1 MLLKKKRYMVEEQ
14 DDTIEVA
21 VVEAASNN
29 RNANTN
35 TNTSTNTNS
44 NNSSSSSSYGS
55 NMADTREVRI
65 EEQLKVK
72 IGEAKNLS
80 SRNAANT
87 SCSTQGTRDVY
98 CTIALDQE
106 EICRTP
112 TIERTLS
119 PFFGEEY
126 QFKIPRRFRY
136 LSVYVWDRD
145 MKQDKP
151 IGKIAIKREELHN
164 YNTRDHWFTLR
175 PVDADSEVQGMAHI
189 KVAFEE
195 VPLTESIELVAAQQ
209 QIQLQHQHH
218 HHHQQ
223 QQHHHQHQQHHL
235 LHHHHQQ
242 RAHQNDYKENSE
254 LSNIQRA
261 SAAAS
266 AAASAGIG
274 GGGTAGGGGGG
285 GTNSAAMTLKTRVA
299 GLVGHVH
306 HHHHH
311 QQQQQQQQQLQ
322 LQQQQQIHGQHAPSS
337 TNSSTDQLANWKNA
351 HGRNVRVAIHVPA
364 CIDLAKKQGTC
375 DPFVICTAYY
385 SNKQQIT
392 KRTKQRKK
400 TVDPEFDEVMY
411 FDLCIDAEAG
421 STATT
426 GSNKSSGSLESSA
439 NKAYSIY
446 PLGGADLCEIAVTLW
461 HDAHGAMADKVFLGE
476 VRLPMFNKQQQQA
489 VQPAAWYY
497 LQPRSTSTS
506 GRSLNATPRSC
517 ATPPGTRL
525 SVDSTI
531 GSLRLNLNYT
541 ADHVFPLPTYDDLL
555 NLLLESVDQRPI
567 TVSAVSIL
575 GELVS
580 GKTEVAQPL
589 VRLFTHTERIA
600 PIIKALADH
609 EISNLTDPTTIF
621 RGNTLVSKMMDE
633 AMRLSGLHYL
643 HQTLRPVLSQIV
655 AEKKPCEIDPTKVKD
670 RSAVDTNLHNLK
682 DYVER
687 VFEAITKSAERCPKV
702 LCQIFHDL
710 RECAG
715 KHFPRN
721 REVRYSVVSG
731 FIFLRFFAPA
741 ILGPKLFDLTTERLD
756 AQTNR
761 TLTLI
766 SKTIQSL
773 GNLVSSRSSQQPC
786 KEEYTGELYKK
797 FCTEQHVAAVKHFLE
812 VISTPNGAPPTG
824 SANPMTMAMATT
836 TTSTITMSGGSGGV
850 SNSSCSTNQLPTLTT
865 TTTAATPLEPVL
877 LKEGMMT
884 KYPTSRKRF
893 GRQFKQ
899 RYFRLTTHS
908 LSYAKSKGKQPIC
921 DIPLQEIG
929 SVEQLKDKSFKMQ
942 NCFKIVHKDRSLIVQ
957 TTNCVEEREW
967 FDLLH
972 KICLMNSIRMQYF
985 HPSAFI
991 SGHYSCCGRSDENSA
1006 GCKNVSDKE
1015 MDYFQMDLVTA
1026 LDPPLDLQ
1034 RIHTLIMSNMN
1045 LLESL
1050 LDPLAY
1056 HQHMPQLQQQQHQQN
1071 NPLAPLATSLQQQSP
1086 QAFAEFK
1093 RTIEKL
1099 REKAYAIDKDHRDY
1113 KQGITRQLKY
1123 GSRQAPIG
1131 DDNYWHMMRAAGQ
1144 LNLQH
1149 HQQQQQQQQQQLQHQ
1164 QQQQHL
1170 QPILPQ
1176 MQHVRANPYQSS
1188 AATTNSNMNAY
1199 FMHNLQHQQ
1208 QRHQQQQQ
1216 QHQQQ
1221 QQQQQ
1226 QQQLQQQHHQQQFQQ
1241 QRNHQL
1247 QRHNNNNNLNNN
1259 ISSSNNN
1266 NNNNNNC
1273 GNASSSSP
1281 SSTASSVV
1289 AAPSS
1294 ASTAP
1299 KPAPAI
1305 Y

>member
-1 MLLKKKRYMVEEQ
+1 MLLKKKRYMCEEQ
-14 DDTIEVA
+14 DDAIDIVA
-21 VVEAASNN
+21 VVEASNN
-29 RNANTN
+29 RNTNAN
-35 TNTSTNTNS
+35 
-44 NNSSSSSSYGS
+44 NNSSSSYGS
-55 NMADTREVRI
+55 NMAETREVRI

-112 TIERTLS
+112 ISERTLS

-136 LSVYVWDRD
+136 LTVYVWDRD

-151 IGKIAIKREELHN
+151 IGKIAIKREELHK
-164 YNTRDHWFTLR
+164 YNHKDHWFSLR
-175 PVDADSEVQGMAHI
+175 PVDSDSEVQGMAHI
-189 KVAFEE
+189 EVEFEE
-195 VPLTESIELVAAQQ
+195 VPQAITETIELG
-209 QIQLQHQHH
+209 QHTMA
-218 HHHQQ
+218 
-223 QQHHHQHQQHHL
+223 
-235 LHHHHQQ
+235 HQQ
-242 RAHQNDYKENSE
+242 RAQNNDYKENNE

-261 SAAAS
+261 AAA
-266 AAASAGIG
+266 AANANSAG
-274 GGGTAGGGGGG
+274 
-285 GTNSAAMTLKTRVA
+285 MTLKTRAA
-299 GLVGHVH
+299 GLFGHVH
-306 HHHHH
+306 HQQGQQH
-311 QQQQQQQQQLQ
+311 QQQQIQQQL
-322 LQQQQQIHGQHAPSS
+322 ATSS
-337 TNSSTDQLANWKNA
+337 NDQLANWKNTHA
-351 HGRNVRVAIHVPA
+351 RNVRVAIRVPA
-364 CIDLAKKQGTC
+364 CVDLAKKQGTC

-385 SNKQQIT
+385 SNKQTIT

-411 FDLCIDAEAG
+411 FDLSIDAEPG
-421 STATT
+421 STGTT
-426 GSNKSSGSLESSA
+426 NSNKSTASLESSA
-439 NKAYSIY
+439 NKAYAIY

-476 VRLPMFNKQQQQA
+476 VRLPMLNKQQQQA

-497 LQPRSTSTS
+497 LQPRTTSPS
-506 GRSLNATPRSC
+506 CRSLNATPRSC

-541 ADHVFPLPTYDDLL
+541 ADHVFPLATYDDLL

-567 TVSAVSIL
+567 TLSAVYIL

-655 AEKKPCEIDPTKVKD
+655 AEKKPCEIDPSKVKD

-687 VFEAITKSAERCPKV
+687 VFDAITKSAERCPKV

-797 FCTEQHVAAVKHFLE
+797 FCTEKHMDAVKHFLE
-812 VISTPNGAPPTG
+812 VISTPNACETP
-824 SANPMTMAMATT
+824 
-836 TTSTITMSGGSGGV
+836 
-850 SNSSCSTNQLPTLTT
+850 SSPLQALPQL
-865 TTTAATPLEPVL
+865 PLEPVL
-877 LKEGMMT
+877 LKEGMMN
-884 KYPTSRKRF
+884 KDPTSRKRF
-893 GRQFKQ
+893 GRQFKH

-921 DIPLQEIG
+921 DIPLEEIG
-929 SVEQLKDKSFKMQ
+929 SVEQLKDKSFKKQ
-942 NCFKIVHKDRSLIVQ
+942 NCFKIVYKDRPLIVQ

-991 SGHYSCCGRSDENSA
+991 SGYYSCCGRSDENA
-1006 GCKNVSDKE
+1006 PGCKNVSAKE

-1026 LDPPLDLQ
+1026 LDPALDLQ

-1045 LLESL
+1045 LLDAL

-1056 HQHMPQLQQQQHQQN
+1056 HQHLPVPQQQQQQQQQH
-1071 NPLAPLATSLQQQSP
+1071 NPLVPLASALQQQSP
-1086 QAFAEFK
+1086 QAFVEFK
-1093 RTIEKL
+1093 KTIEKL

-1144 LNLQH
+1144 FNLQHH
-1149 HQQQQQQQQQQLQHQ
+1149 HQQQQQQHHQHLQQQLQ
-1164 QQQQHL
+1164 
-1170 QPILPQ
+1170 PVLPQ
-1176 MQHVRANPYQSS
+1176 MQHVRALP
-1188 AATTNSNMNAY
+1188 ATTNSSNANMNLNNY
-1199 FMHNLQHQQ
+1199 FMHNLQPQQ
-1208 QRHQQQQQ
+1208 QRLQLQQHHHQQ

-1221 QQQQQ
+1221 QY
-1226 QQQLQQQHHQQQFQQ
+1226 QQQF
-1241 QRNHQL
+1241 RS
-1247 QRHNNNNNLNNN
+1247 QRHNN
-1259 ISSSNNN
+1259 I
-1266 NNNNNNC
+1266 NNNNNC

-1289 AAPSS
+1289 AAPPNATNASVAVAATS
-1294 ASTAP
+1294 AVLP
-1299 KPAPAI
+1299 KPAPPI

>member
-1 MLLKKKRYMVEEQ
+1 MLLKKKRYMCEEQ
-14 DDTIEVA
+14 DDAIDVVA
-21 VVEAASNN
+21 VEASNN
-29 RNANTN
+29 RNTNAN
-35 TNTSTNTNS
+35 
-44 NNSSSSSSYGS
+44 NNSSSSYGS
-55 NMADTREVRI
+55 NMAETREVRI

-112 TIERTLS
+112 ISERTLS

-151 IGKIAIKREELHN
+151 IGKIAIKREELHK
-164 YNTRDHWFTLR
+164 YNHKDHWFSLR
-175 PVDADSEVQGMAHI
+175 PVDSDSEVQGMVHI
-189 KVAFEE
+189 QVTFEE
-195 VPLTESIELVAAQQ
+195 LPQLLTESIELVQHS
-209 QIQLQHQHH
+209 LQHHPHH
-218 HHHQQ
+218 
-223 QQHHHQHQQHHL
+223 
-235 LHHHHQQ
+235 Q
-242 RAHQNDYKENSE
+242 RAHLNDYKENNE
-254 LSNIQRA
+254 LSNIQRTA
-261 SAAAS
+261 AAAAAS
-266 AAASAGIG
+266 GA
-274 GGGTAGGGGGG
+274 
-285 GTNSAAMTLKTRVA
+285 NSAAMTLKTRAA
-299 GLVGHVH
+299 GLFGHVPH
-306 HHHHH
+306 H
-311 QQQQQQQQQLQ
+311 QQQQQLQ
-322 LQQQQQIHGQHAPSS
+322 LQAHLAA
-337 TNSSTDQLANWKNA
+337 SSTDQLANWKNA
-351 HGRNVRVAIHVPA
+351 HASNVRVAIRVPA

-385 SNKQQIT
+385 SNKQVIT

-411 FDLCIDAEAG
+411 FDLSIDSEAG
-421 STATT
+421 STGTT
-426 GSNKSSGSLESSA
+426 NSNKSAASLESSA
-439 NKAYSIY
+439 NKAYAIY
-446 PLGGADLCEIAVTLW
+446 PLGGADLCEIVVTLW
-461 HDAHGAMADKVFLGE
+461 HDAHGAMTDKIFLGE
-476 VRLPMFNKQQQQA
+476 VRLPMLNNQQQQA
-489 VQPAAWYY
+489 VQPSAWYY
-497 LQPRSTSTS
+497 LQPRTTTNSC
-506 GRSLNATPRSC
+506 RSLNATPRSC

-541 ADHVFPLPTYDDLL
+541 ADHVFPLATYDDLL

-567 TVSAVSIL
+567 TLSSVYIL

-655 AEKKPCEIDPTKVKD
+655 AEKKPCEIDPSKVKD

-702 LCQIFHDL
+702 LCQIFYDL

-797 FCTEQHVAAVKHFLE
+797 FCTEKHVDAVKHFLE
-812 VISTPNGAPPTG
+812 VISTPNACDTP
-824 SANPMTMAMATT
+824 SKQLQAMP
-836 TTSTITMSGGSGGV
+836 
-850 SNSSCSTNQLPTLTT
+850 QL
-865 TTTAATPLEPVL
+865 PLEPVL

-884 KYPTSRKRF
+884 KYPTCRKRF

-921 DIPLQEIG
+921 DIPLEEIG

-942 NCFKIVHKDRSLIVQ
+942 NCFKIVHKDRPLIVQ

-991 SGHYSCCGRSDENSA
+991 SGYYSCCGRSDENA
-1006 GCKNVSDKE
+1006 PGCKNVSAKE

-1026 LDPPLDLQ
+1026 LDPALDLQ

-1045 LLESL
+1045 LLDAL

-1056 HQHMPQLQQQQHQQN
+1056 HQHLPLPQHSQQQQQQQQQN
-1071 NPLAPLATSLQQQSP
+1071 NPLVPLASALQQQSP
-1086 QAFAEFK
+1086 QAFVEFK
-1093 RTIEKL
+1093 KTIEKL
-1099 REKAYAIDKDHRDY
+1099 RDKAYAIDRDHRDY
-1113 KQGITRQLKY
+1113 KQDITRQLKY

-1149 HQQQQQQQQQQLQHQ
+1149 HHQQQQQQQQQQQLQ
-1164 QQQQHL
+1164 
-1170 QPILPQ
+1170 PVLPQ
-1176 MQHVRANPYQSS
+1176 MQHVRALP
-1188 AATTNSNMNAY
+1188 ATTNSSNSNINVNAY

-1208 QRHQQQQQ
+1208 QRLQLQQQQHQ
-1216 QHQQQ
+1216 HHQHQQQ

-1226 QQQLQQQHHQQQFQQ
+1226 LQYQQQL
-1241 QRNHQL
+1241 RN
-1247 QRHNNNNNLNNN
+1247 QRHNNNNNINNN
-1259 ISSSNNN
+1259 S
-1266 NNNNNNC
+1266 C

-1289 AAPSS
+1289 AAPPSS
-1294 ASTAP
+1294 VTNAPVAVAATAAVLP
-1299 KPAPAI
+1299 KPAPPI

>member
-1 MLLKKKRYMVEEQ
+1 
-14 DDTIEVA
+14 
-21 VVEAASNN
+21 
-29 RNANTN
+29 
-35 TNTSTNTNS
+35 
-44 NNSSSSSSYGS
+44 
-55 NMADTREVRI
+55 MAETREVRI

-112 TIERTLS
+112 ISERTLS

-151 IGKIAIKREELHN
+151 IGKIAIKREELHK
-164 YNTRDHWFTLR
+164 YNHKDHWFSLR
-175 PVDADSEVQGMAHI
+175 PVDSDSEVQGMVHI
-189 KVAFEE
+189 EVAFEE
-195 VPLTESIELVAAQQ
+195 VPPILQSLSDSIVEHTLQQ
-209 QIQLQHQHH
+209 HSLQLPNHH
-218 HHHQQ
+218 HHHSQN
-223 QQHHHQHQQHHL
+223 
-235 LHHHHQQ
+235 HHHHP
-242 RAHQNDYKENSE
+242 RAHLNDYKENNE
-254 LSNIQRA
+254 LTNIHRA
-261 SAAAS
+261 AAAAAAAAS
-266 AAASAGIG
+266 GN
-274 GGGTAGGGGGG
+274 TAG
-285 GTNSAAMTLKTRVA
+285 MTLKTIGA
-299 GLVGHVH
+299 GLFGHV
-306 HHHHH
+306 HHHH
-311 QQQQQQQQQLQ
+311 QQQQQQQHH
-322 LQQQQQIHGQHAPSS
+322 QQQQQQLVA
-337 TNSSTDQLANWKNA
+337 TSSTDQLANWKNTHA
-351 HGRNVRVAIHVPA
+351 ARNVRVAIRVPA
-364 CIDLAKKQGTC
+364 CVDLAKKQGTC

-385 SNKQQIT
+385 SNKQIIT

-411 FDLCIDAEAG
+411 FDLSIDSDSAG
-421 STATT
+421 GGNNTGTT
-426 GSNKSSGSLESSA
+426 NSNKSTASLESSA
-439 NKAYSIY
+439 NKAYAIY

-476 VRLPMFNKQQQQA
+476 VRLPMLNKQQQQA

-497 LQPRSTSTS
+497 LQPRTTSPS
-506 GRSLNATPRSC
+506 CRSLNATPRSC

-541 ADHVFPLPTYDDLL
+541 ADHVFPLATYDDLL

-567 TVSAVSIL
+567 TLSSVYIL

-655 AEKKPCEIDPTKVKD
+655 AEKKPCEIDPSKVKD

-715 KHFPRN
+715 KHFPHN
-721 REVRYSVVSG
+721 REVRFSVVSG

-773 GNLVSSRSSQQPC
+773 GNLVSSRSSQQTC

-797 FCTEQHVAAVKHFLE
+797 FCTEKHVDAVKHFLE
-812 VISTPNGAPPTG
+812 VISTPNATCDLLSPG
-824 SANPMTMAMATT
+824 S
-836 TTSTITMSGGSGGV
+836 
-850 SNSSCSTNQLPTLTT
+850 NQLQ
-865 TTTAATPLEPVL
+865 ATMPQLPLEPVL

-908 LSYAKSKGKQPIC
+908 LSYAKSKGKQPNC
-921 DIPLQEIG
+921 DIPLEEIG

-942 NCFKIVHKDRSLIVQ
+942 NCFKIVHKDRPLIVQ

-991 SGHYSCCGRSDENSA
+991 SGYYSCCGRSDENA
-1006 GCKNVSDKE
+1006 PGCKNVSAKE

-1026 LDPPLDLQ
+1026 LDPALDLQ

-1045 LLESL
+1045 QLDAL

-1056 HQHMPQLQQQQHQQN
+1056 RQHLPLPLQQQQQQQQQS
-1071 NPLAPLATSLQQQSP
+1071 NPLVPLASALQQQQSP
-1086 QAFAEFK
+1086 QAFVEFK
-1093 RTIEKL
+1093 KTIEKL

-1113 KQGITRQLKY
+1113 KQGITRKLKY
-1123 GSRQAPIG
+1123 GIPHSIV
-1131 DDNYWHMMRAAGQ
+1131 
-1144 LNLQH
+1144 L
-1149 HQQQQQQQQQQLQHQ
+1149 
-1164 QQQQHL
+1164 
-1170 QPILPQ
+1170 
-1176 MQHVRANPYQSS
+1176 
-1188 AATTNSNMNAY
+1188 
-1199 FMHNLQHQQ
+1199 
-1208 QRHQQQQQ
+1208 
-1216 QHQQQ
+1216 
-1221 QQQQQ
+1221 
-1226 QQQLQQQHHQQQFQQ
+1226 
-1241 QRNHQL
+1241 
-1247 QRHNNNNNLNNN
+1247 
-1259 ISSSNNN
+1259 
-1266 NNNNNNC
+1266 
-1273 GNASSSSP
+1273 
-1281 SSTASSVV
+1281 
-1289 AAPSS
+1289 
-1294 ASTAP
+1294 
-1299 KPAPAI
+1299 
-1305 Y
+1305 

>member
-1 MLLKKKRYMVEEQ
+1 MLLKKKRYMCEEQ
-14 DDTIEVA
+14 DDAIDIVA
-21 VVEAASNN
+21 VVEASNN
-29 RNANTN
+29 RNTNAN
-35 TNTSTNTNS
+35 
-44 NNSSSSSSYGS
+44 NNSSSSYGS
-55 NMADTREVRI
+55 NMAETREVRI

-72 IGEAKNLS
+72 IGEAKSLS

-112 TIERTLS
+112 ISERTLS

-136 LSVYVWDRD
+136 LTVYVWDRD

-151 IGKIAIKREELHN
+151 IGKIAIKREELHK
-164 YNTRDHWFTLR
+164 YNHKDHWFSLR
-175 PVDADSEVQGMAHI
+175 PVDSDSEVQGMAHI
-189 KVAFEE
+189 EVEFEE
-195 VPLTESIELVAAQQ
+195 VPQAINESIELG
-209 QIQLQHQHH
+209 QHTMT
-218 HHHQQ
+218 
-223 QQHHHQHQQHHL
+223 
-235 LHHHHQQ
+235 HQQ
-242 RAHQNDYKENSE
+242 RAQNNDYKENNE

-261 SAAAS
+261 AAAAAS
-266 AAASAGIG
+266 ANSAGI
-274 GGGTAGGGGGG
+274 
-285 GTNSAAMTLKTRVA
+285 TLKTRAA
-299 GLVGHVH
+299 GLFGHVH
-306 HHHHH
+306 HQHQQLQH
-311 QQQQQQQQQLQ
+311 QQQQQQM
-322 LQQQQQIHGQHAPSS
+322 QQQQQQLA
-337 TNSSTDQLANWKNA
+337 TSSTDQLANWKNT
-351 HGRNVRVAIHVPA
+351 HGRNVRVAIRVPA
-364 CIDLAKKQGTC
+364 CVDLAKKQGTC

-385 SNKQQIT
+385 SNKQTIT

-411 FDLCIDAEAG
+411 FDLSIDAEPG
-421 STATT
+421 STGTT
-426 GSNKSSGSLESSA
+426 NSNKSAASLESSA
-439 NKAYSIY
+439 NKAYAIY

-476 VRLPMFNKQQQQA
+476 VRLPMLNKQQQQA

-497 LQPRSTSTS
+497 LQPRTTSPS
-506 GRSLNATPRSC
+506 CRSLNATPRSC

-541 ADHVFPLPTYDDLL
+541 ADHVFPLATYDDLL

-567 TVSAVSIL
+567 TLSAVYIL

-655 AEKKPCEIDPTKVKD
+655 AEKKPCEIDPSKVKD

-797 FCTEQHVAAVKHFLE
+797 FCTEKHMDAVKHFLE
-812 VISTPNGAPPTG
+812 VISTPNACETP
-824 SANPMTMAMATT
+824 
-836 TTSTITMSGGSGGV
+836 
-850 SNSSCSTNQLPTLTT
+850 SSPLPQL
-865 TTTAATPLEPVL
+865 PLEPVL
-877 LKEGMMT
+877 LKEGMMN
-884 KYPTSRKRF
+884 KDPTSRKRF
-893 GRQFKQ
+893 GRQFKH

-921 DIPLQEIG
+921 DIPLEEIG
-929 SVEQLKDKSFKMQ
+929 SVEQLKDKSFKKQ
-942 NCFKIVHKDRSLIVQ
+942 NCFKIVYKDRSLIVQ

-991 SGHYSCCGRSDENSA
+991 SGYYSCCGRSDENA
-1006 GCKNVSDKE
+1006 PGCKNVSAKE

-1026 LDPPLDLQ
+1026 LDPALDLQ

-1045 LLESL
+1045 LLDAL

-1056 HQHMPQLQQQQHQQN
+1056 HQHVHVPQQQQQQQQQH
-1071 NPLAPLATSLQQQSP
+1071 NPLVPLASALQQQSP
-1086 QAFAEFK
+1086 QAFVEFK
-1093 RTIEKL
+1093 KTIEKL

-1144 LNLQH
+1144 FNLQHH
-1149 HQQQQQQQQQQLQHQ
+1149 HQQQQLQQQQQQH
-1164 QQQQHL
+1164 QHL
-1170 QPILPQ
+1170 QQQLQPVLPQ
-1176 MQHVRANPYQSS
+1176 MQHVRALP
-1188 AATTNSNMNAY
+1188 ATTNSSNMNVNNY
-1199 FMHNLQHQQ
+1199 FMHNLQPQQ
-1208 QRHQQQQQ
+1208 QRLQLQQQHLQ

-1221 QQQQQ
+1221 QY
-1226 QQQLQQQHHQQQFQQ
+1226 QQQF
-1241 QRNHQL
+1241 RS
-1247 QRHNNNNNLNNN
+1247 QRH
-1259 ISSSNNN
+1259 N

-1289 AAPSS
+1289 VTPPNATNASVAVAAT
-1294 ASTAP
+1294 TAVLS
-1299 KPAPAI
+1299 KPAPPI

>member
-1 MLLKKKRYMVEEQ
+1 MQLQRSQLQFYL
-14 DDTIEVA
+14 
-21 VVEAASNN
+21 
-29 RNANTN
+29 
-35 TNTSTNTNS
+35 NS
-44 NNSSSSSSYGS
+44 NLQNSIFYPIFVWFIFC
-55 NMADTREVRI
+55 T
-65 EEQLKVK
+65 
-72 IGEAKNLS
+72 GEAKNLS

-112 TIERTLS
+112 ISERTLS

-151 IGKIAIKREELHN
+151 IGKIAIKREELHK
-164 YNTRDHWFTLR
+164 YNHKDHWFSLR
-175 PVDADSEVQGMAHI
+175 PVDSDSEVQGMVHI
-189 KVAFEE
+189 EVAFEE
-195 VPLTESIELVAAQQ
+195 VPPILQSLSDSIVEHTLQQ
-209 QIQLQHQHH
+209 HSLQLPNHH
-218 HHHQQ
+218 HHHSQN
-223 QQHHHQHQQHHL
+223 
-235 LHHHHQQ
+235 HHHHP
-242 RAHQNDYKENSE
+242 RAHLNDYKENNE
-254 LSNIQRA
+254 LTNIHRA
-261 SAAAS
+261 AAAAAAAAS
-266 AAASAGIG
+266 GN
-274 GGGTAGGGGGG
+274 TAG
-285 GTNSAAMTLKTRVA
+285 MTLKTIGA
-299 GLVGHVH
+299 GLFGHV
-306 HHHHH
+306 HHHH
-311 QQQQQQQQQLQ
+311 QQQQQQQHH
-322 LQQQQQIHGQHAPSS
+322 QQQQQQLVA
-337 TNSSTDQLANWKNA
+337 TSSTDQLANWKNTHA
-351 HGRNVRVAIHVPA
+351 ARNVRVAIRVPA
-364 CIDLAKKQGTC
+364 CVDLAKKQGTC

-385 SNKQQIT
+385 SNKQIIT

-411 FDLCIDAEAG
+411 FDLSIDSDSAG
-421 STATT
+421 GGNNTGTT
-426 GSNKSSGSLESSA
+426 NSNKSTASLESSA
-439 NKAYSIY
+439 NKAYAIY

-476 VRLPMFNKQQQQA
+476 VRLPMLNKQQQQA

-497 LQPRSTSTS
+497 LQPRTTSPS
-506 GRSLNATPRSC
+506 CRSLNATPRSC

-541 ADHVFPLPTYDDLL
+541 ADHVFPLATYDDLL

-567 TVSAVSIL
+567 TLSSVYIL

-655 AEKKPCEIDPTKVKD
+655 AEKKPCEIDPSKVKD

-715 KHFPRN
+715 KHFPHN
-721 REVRYSVVSG
+721 REVRFSVVSG

-773 GNLVSSRSSQQPC
+773 GNLVSSRSSQQTC

-797 FCTEQHVAAVKHFLE
+797 FCTEKHVDAVKHFLE
-812 VISTPNGAPPTG
+812 VISTPNATCDLLSPG
-824 SANPMTMAMATT
+824 S
-836 TTSTITMSGGSGGV
+836 
-850 SNSSCSTNQLPTLTT
+850 NQLQ
-865 TTTAATPLEPVL
+865 ATMPQLPLEPVL

-908 LSYAKSKGKQPIC
+908 LSYAKSKGKQPNC
-921 DIPLQEIG
+921 DIPLEEIG

-942 NCFKIVHKDRSLIVQ
+942 NCFKVSRVVNSCNQRSIVR
-957 TTNCVEEREW
+957 
-967 FDLLH
+967 
-972 KICLMNSIRMQYF
+972 
-985 HPSAFI
+985 
-991 SGHYSCCGRSDENSA
+991 
-1006 GCKNVSDKE
+1006 
-1015 MDYFQMDLVTA
+1015 
-1026 LDPPLDLQ
+1026 
-1034 RIHTLIMSNMN
+1034 
-1045 LLESL
+1045 
-1050 LDPLAY
+1050 
-1056 HQHMPQLQQQQHQQN
+1056 
-1071 NPLAPLATSLQQQSP
+1071 
-1086 QAFAEFK
+1086 
-1093 RTIEKL
+1093 
-1099 REKAYAIDKDHRDY
+1099 
-1113 KQGITRQLKY
+1113 
-1123 GSRQAPIG
+1123 
-1131 DDNYWHMMRAAGQ
+1131 
-1144 LNLQH
+1144 
-1149 HQQQQQQQQQQLQHQ
+1149 
-1164 QQQQHL
+1164 
-1170 QPILPQ
+1170 
-1176 MQHVRANPYQSS
+1176 
-1188 AATTNSNMNAY
+1188 
-1199 FMHNLQHQQ
+1199 
-1208 QRHQQQQQ
+1208 
-1216 QHQQQ
+1216 
-1221 QQQQQ
+1221 
-1226 QQQLQQQHHQQQFQQ
+1226 
-1241 QRNHQL
+1241 
-1247 QRHNNNNNLNNN
+1247 
-1259 ISSSNNN
+1259 
-1266 NNNNNNC
+1266 
-1273 GNASSSSP
+1273 
-1281 SSTASSVV
+1281 
-1289 AAPSS
+1289 
-1294 ASTAP
+1294 
-1299 KPAPAI
+1299 
-1305 Y
+1305 

>member
-1 MLLKKKRYMVEEQ
+1 MLLKKKRYMYEER
-14 DDTIEVA
+14 DGAIDA
-21 VVEAASNN
+21 LVVEPSSNN
-29 RNANTN
+29 NK
-35 TNTSTNTNS
+35 
-44 NNSSSSSSYGS
+44 
-55 NMADTREVRI
+55 MADTREVRI

-112 TIERTLS
+112 TIERTLA
-119 PFFGEEY
+119 PFYGEEH
-126 QFKIPRRFRY
+126 QFKIPRRFRH
-136 LSVYVWDRD
+136 LSIYVWDRD

-151 IGKIAIKREELHN
+151 IGKIAIKREELHM
-164 YNTRDHWFTLR
+164 YNHKDHWFTLR
-175 PVDADSEVQGMAHI
+175 PVDADSEVQGMANI
-189 KVAFEE
+189 EVAFEE
-195 VPLTESIELVAAQQ
+195 HPQLLLTESISEVAQNTHASN
-209 QIQLQHQHH
+209 HH
-218 HHHQQ
+218 HHHT
-223 QQHHHQHQQHHL
+223 HTNSRHQHQQ
-235 LHHHHQQ
+235 QQ

-261 SAAAS
+261 AAAGS
-266 AAASAGIG
+266 GGGHSAG
-274 GGGTAGGGGGG
+274 
-285 GTNSAAMTLKTRVA
+285 MTLKSRAA
-299 GLVGHVH
+299 GLFGHVH
-306 HHHHH
+306 HP
-311 QQQQQQQQQLQ
+311 QQHQQQQQLQ
-322 LQQQQQIHGQHAPSS
+322 AQAQQVSS

-351 HGRNVRVAIHVPA
+351 HARNVRVAIRVPA
-364 CIDLAKKQGTC
+364 CVDLAKKQGTC
-375 DPFVICTAYY
+375 DPFVICTAHY
-385 SNKQQIT
+385 SNKHQIT
-392 KRTKQRKK
+392 RRTKQRKK

-411 FDLCIDAEAG
+411 FDLYIDAEAG
-421 STATT
+421 GNTATT

-439 NKAYSIY
+439 NKAYAIY
-446 PLGGADLCEIAVTLW
+446 PLGGADLVEIVVSLW

-476 VRLPMFNKQQQQA
+476 VRLPMLNKQEQAA
-489 VQPAAWYY
+489 VQATAWYY
-497 LQPRSTSTS
+497 LQPRSLSNS
-506 GRSLNATPRSC
+506 SRSLNTTPRSC

-541 ADHVFPLPTYDDLL
+541 ADHVFPLATYDDLL

-655 AEKKPCEIDPTKVKD
+655 AEKKPCEIDPSKVKD

-687 VFEAITKSAERCPKV
+687 VFQAITKSADRCPKV

-715 KHFPRN
+715 KHFPSN

-756 AQTNR
+756 PQTNR

-797 FCTEQHVAAVKHFLE
+797 FCTEQHVDAVKHFLE
-812 VISTPNGAPPTG
+812 VISTPSQTASSSGIHPAA
-824 SANPMTMAMATT
+824 SAA
-836 TTSTITMSGGSGGV
+836 
-850 SNSSCSTNQLPTLTT
+850 
-865 TTTAATPLEPVL
+865 PLEPVL

-884 KYPTSRKRF
+884 KYPTSSKRWSVV
-893 GRQFKQ
+893 RQSTQ
-899 RYFRLTTHS
+899 RYFRLTTHT
-908 LSYAKSKGKQPIC
+908 LSYAKSKGKTPIC

-985 HPSAFI
+985 HPSAFV
-991 SGHYSCCGRSDENSA
+991 SGFYSCCGRSDENTP

-1034 RIHTLIMSNMN
+1034 RIHTLIMSNMSM
-1045 LLESL
+1045 LDSL
-1050 LDPLAY
+1050 LDPLTY
-1056 HQHMPQLQQQQHQQN
+1056 HQHLPQQQLPQH
-1071 NPLAPLATSLQQQSP
+1071 NPLVPLATTLQQQSP

-1099 REKAYAIDKDHRDY
+1099 REKAYAIDRDHRDY

-1144 LNLQH
+1144 LNQQHLQQQQHHLQPQFQPVLPQMQNVRAYPYQTSTTSNSNMNAYYLHNLQHQQERLQFH
-1149 HQQQQQQQQQQLQHQ
+1149 HQQQQLQQQQQQLQ
-1164 QQQQHL
+1164 
-1170 QPILPQ
+1170 P
-1176 MQHVRANPYQSS
+1176 
-1188 AATTNSNMNAY
+1188 
-1199 FMHNLQHQQ
+1199 
-1208 QRHQQQQQ
+1208 
-1216 QHQQQ
+1216 
-1221 QQQQQ
+1221 
-1226 QQQLQQQHHQQQFQQ
+1226 QFQPL
-1241 QRNHQL
+1241 RSHQL
-1247 QRHNNNNNLNNN
+1247 QRH
-1259 ISSSNNN
+1259 NN

-1289 AAPSS
+1289 AAPSTLS
-1294 ASTAP
+1294 AQAANVLH
-1299 KPAPAI
+1299 KPTPTI

>member
-1 MLLKKKRYMVEEQ
+1 MLLKKKRYMYDERDGNTDSLVAAVEPS
-14 DDTIEVA
+14 
-21 VVEAASNN
+21 SNN
-29 RNANTN
+29 NK
-35 TNTSTNTNS
+35 
-44 NNSSSSSSYGS
+44 
-55 NMADTREVRI
+55 MADTREVRI

-106 EICRTP
+106 EICRTS

-119 PFFGEEY
+119 PFFGEEH

-136 LSVYVWDRD
+136 LSIYVYDRD

-151 IGKIAIKREELHN
+151 IGKIAIKRENLHM
-164 YNTRDHWFTLR
+164 YNHKDHWFSLR
-175 PVDADSEVQGMAHI
+175 PVDSDSEVQGMI
-189 KVAFEE
+189 NVDVSFEE
-195 VPLTESIELVAAQQ
+195 APQSQSLSESIES
-209 QIQLQHQHH
+209 IEHRPHH
-218 HHHQQ
+218 HAHHHQP
-223 QQHHHQHQQHHL
+223 
-235 LHHHHQQ
+235 
-242 RAHQNDYKENSE
+242 RAHLNDYKENGGE
-254 LSNIQRA
+254 FSNVDWA
-261 SAAAS
+261 WAVAAAKS
-266 AAASAGIG
+266 PDQ
-274 GGGTAGGGGGG
+274 
-285 GTNSAAMTLKTRVA
+285 
-299 GLVGHVH
+299 VH
-306 HHHHH
+306 KWR
-311 QQQQQQQQQLQ
+311 
-322 LQQQQQIHGQHAPSS
+322 PP
-337 TNSSTDQLANWKNA
+337 NA
-351 HGRNVRVAIHVPA
+351 RNVGVTIKVPA
-364 CIDLAKKQGTC
+364 CVDLAKKQGTC
-375 DPFVICTAYY
+375 DPFVVCTAHY
-385 SNKQQIT
+385 SNKQQVT
-392 KRTKQRKK
+392 RRTKQRKK
-400 TVDPEFDEVMY
+400 TVDPEFDEAMY
-411 FDLCIDAEAG
+411 FDLHIDAEAG
-421 STATT
+421 STNTT
-426 GSNKSSGSLESSA
+426 GSNKSAASLESSA
-439 NKAYSIY
+439 NKGYAIY
-446 PLGGADLCEIAVTLW
+446 PLGGADLVEIVVSIW

-476 VRLPMFNKQQQQA
+476 VRLPMLNKQEQQA
-489 VQPAAWYY
+489 VPPSAWYY
-497 LQPRSTSTS
+497 LQPRSMAHSC
-506 GRSLNATPRSC
+506 RSLNATPRSC

-541 ADHVFPLPTYDDLL
+541 ADHVFPLATYDDLL

-609 EISNLTDPTTIF
+609 EISHLTDPTTIF

-643 HQTLRPVLSQIV
+643 HQTLRPVLAQIV
-655 AEKKPCEIDPTKVKD
+655 SEKKPCEIDPSKCKD
-670 RSAVDTNLHNLK
+670 RSAVDTNLQNLK
-682 DYVER
+682 EYVER
-687 VFEAITKSAERCPKV
+687 VFEAITKSADRCPKV

-715 KHFPRN
+715 KHFPSN

-756 AQTNR
+756 AQTSR

-786 KEEYTGELYKK
+786 KEEFTAELYKK
-797 FCTEQHVAAVKHFLE
+797 FCTEQHVGAVKHFLE
-812 VISTPNGAPPTG
+812 VISTPSPAASSSVHP
-824 SANPMTMAMATT
+824 AAAT
-836 TTSTITMSGGSGGV
+836 
-850 SNSSCSTNQLPTLTT
+850 
-865 TTTAATPLEPVL
+865 TPLEPVL

-921 DIPLQEIG
+921 DIPLQEIA
-929 SVEQLKDKSFKMQ
+929 SVEQLKEKSFKMQ
-942 NCFKIVHKDRSLIVQ
+942 NCFKIVHNDRSLIVQ

-985 HPSAFI
+985 HPSAFV
-991 SGHYSCCGRSDENSA
+991 SGFYSCCGRSDENSP

-1034 RIHTLIMSNMN
+1034 RIHTLIMSYMSV
-1045 LLESL
+1045 LESL

-1056 HQHMPQLQQQQHQQN
+1056 HQHLSAAQHQQH
-1071 NPLAPLATSLQQQSP
+1071 NPLVPLATELQKHSP

-1099 REKAYAIDKDHRDY
+1099 REKAYAIDRDHRDY

-1123 GSRQAPIG
+1123 GSREAPIG

-1144 LNLQH
+1144 LNQQH
-1149 HQQQQQQQQQQLQHQ
+1149 H
-1164 QQQQHL
+1164 
-1170 QPILPQ
+1170 
-1176 MQHVRANPYQSS
+1176 
-1188 AATTNSNMNAY
+1188 
-1199 FMHNLQHQQ
+1199 
-1208 QRHQQQQQ
+1208 QQQ

-1221 QQQQQ
+1221 QQQQLQLQQQQQFQHQPALPQMQNVRASPYQPATSNMNAYYLHNLQHQQQRFQHQHQQHQQQ
-1226 QQQLQQQHHQQQFQQ
+1226 QQQLQPLLQQQQPSQ
-1241 QRNHQL
+1241 YQPLRSHQL
-1247 QRHNNNNNLNNN
+1247 QRHNNS
-1259 ISSSNNN
+1259 I
-1266 NNNNNNC
+1266 NNNNNC

-1289 AAPSS
+1289 AAPPSTTSS
-1294 ASTAP
+1294 SQ
-1299 KPAPAI
+1299 PAQPI

>member
-1 MLLKKKRYMVEEQ
+1 MLLKKKRYMYEER
-14 DDTIEVA
+14 DGAIDA
-21 VVEAASNN
+21 LVVEPSSNN
-29 RNANTN
+29 NK
-35 TNTSTNTNS
+35 
-44 NNSSSSSSYGS
+44 
-55 NMADTREVRI
+55 MADTREVRI

-112 TIERTLS
+112 TIERTLA
-119 PFFGEEY
+119 PFYGEEH
-126 QFKIPRRFRY
+126 QFKIPRRFRH
-136 LSVYVWDRD
+136 LSIYVWDRD

-151 IGKIAIKREELHN
+151 IGKIAIKREELHM
-164 YNTRDHWFTLR
+164 YNHKDHWFTLR
-175 PVDADSEVQGMAHI
+175 PVDADSEVQGMVNI
-189 KVAFEE
+189 EVAFEE
-195 VPLTESIELVAAQQ
+195 HPQLLLTESISEVAQNTHASN
-209 QIQLQHQHH
+209 HH
-218 HHHQQ
+218 HHHT
-223 QQHHHQHQQHHL
+223 HTNSRHQHQQ
-235 LHHHHQQ
+235 QQ

-261 SAAAS
+261 AAAGS
-266 AAASAGIG
+266 GGGHSAG
-274 GGGTAGGGGGG
+274 
-285 GTNSAAMTLKTRVA
+285 MTLKSRAA
-299 GLVGHVH
+299 GLFGHVH
-306 HHHHH
+306 HP
-311 QQQQQQQQQLQ
+311 QQHQQQQQLQ
-322 LQQQQQIHGQHAPSS
+322 TQSQQVSS

-351 HGRNVRVAIHVPA
+351 HARNVRVAIRVPA
-364 CIDLAKKQGTC
+364 CVDLAKKQGTC
-375 DPFVICTAYY
+375 DPFVICTAHY
-385 SNKQQIT
+385 SNKHQIT
-392 KRTKQRKK
+392 RRTKQRKK

-411 FDLCIDAEAG
+411 FDLYIDAEAG
-421 STATT
+421 GNTATT

-439 NKAYSIY
+439 NKAYAIY
-446 PLGGADLCEIAVTLW
+446 PLGGADLVEIVVSLW

-476 VRLPMFNKQQQQA
+476 VRLPMLNKQEQAA
-489 VQPAAWYY
+489 VQATAWYY
-497 LQPRSTSTS
+497 LQPRSLSNS
-506 GRSLNATPRSC
+506 SRSLNTTPRSC

-541 ADHVFPLPTYDDLL
+541 ADHVFPLATYDDLL

-655 AEKKPCEIDPTKVKD
+655 AEKKPCEIDPSKVKD

-687 VFEAITKSAERCPKV
+687 VFQAITKSADRCPKV

-715 KHFPRN
+715 KHFPSN

-797 FCTEQHVAAVKHFLE
+797 FCTEKHVDAVKHFLE
-812 VISTPNGAPPTG
+812 VISTPSQTASSSGIHPAA
-824 SANPMTMAMATT
+824 SAA
-836 TTSTITMSGGSGGV
+836 
-850 SNSSCSTNQLPTLTT
+850 
-865 TTTAATPLEPVL
+865 PLEPVL
-877 LKEGMMT
+877 LKEGEGMMT
-884 KYPTSRKRF
+884 KYPTSSKRWSVV
-893 GRQFKQ
+893 RQSTQ
-899 RYFRLTTHS
+899 RYFRLTTHT
-908 LSYAKSKGKQPIC
+908 LSYAKSKGKTPIC

-985 HPSAFI
+985 HPSAFV
-991 SGHYSCCGRSDENSA
+991 SGFYSCCGRSDENTP

-1034 RIHTLIMSNMN
+1034 RIHTLIMSNMSM
-1045 LLESL
+1045 LDSL
-1050 LDPLAY
+1050 LDPLTY
-1056 HQHMPQLQQQQHQQN
+1056 HQHLPQQQLPQH
-1071 NPLAPLATSLQQQSP
+1071 NPLVPLATTLQQQSP

-1099 REKAYAIDKDHRDY
+1099 REKAYAIDRDHRDY

-1144 LNLQH
+1144 LNQQH
-1149 HQQQQQQQQQQLQHQ
+1149 L
-1164 QQQQHL
+1164 QQQQHHL
-1170 QPILPQ
+1170 QPQFQPVLPQ
-1176 MQHVRANPYQSS
+1176 MQNVRAYPYQTS
-1188 AATTNSNMNAY
+1188 TTSNSNMNAY
-1199 FMHNLQHQQ
+1199 YLHNLQHQQ
-1208 QRHQQQQQ
+1208 ERLQFH
-1216 QHQQQ
+1216 H
-1221 QQQQQ
+1221 QQQQ
-1226 QQQLQQQHHQQQFQQ
+1226 QQQLQQQQQQLQPQFQPL
-1241 QRNHQL
+1241 RSHQL
-1247 QRHNNNNNLNNN
+1247 QRH
-1259 ISSSNNN
+1259 NN

-1289 AAPSS
+1289 AAPSTLS
-1294 ASTAP
+1294 AQAANVLH
-1299 KPAPAI
+1299 KPTPTI

>member
-1 MLLKKKRYMVEEQ
+1 MLLKKKRYMYEER
-14 DDTIEVA
+14 DGAIDA
-21 VVEAASNN
+21 LVVEPSSNN
-29 RNANTN
+29 NK
-35 TNTSTNTNS
+35 
-44 NNSSSSSSYGS
+44 
-55 NMADTREVRI
+55 MADTREVRI

-112 TIERTLS
+112 TIERTLA
-119 PFFGEEY
+119 PFYGEEH
-126 QFKIPRRFRY
+126 QFKIPRRFRH
-136 LSVYVWDRD
+136 LSIYVWDRD

-151 IGKIAIKREELHN
+151 IGKIAIKREELHM
-164 YNTRDHWFTLR
+164 YNHKDHWFTLR
-175 PVDADSEVQGMAHI
+175 PVDADSEVQGMANI
-189 KVAFEE
+189 EVAFEE
-195 VPLTESIELVAAQQ
+195 HPQLLLTESISEVAQNTHASN
-209 QIQLQHQHH
+209 HH
-218 HHHQQ
+218 HTHTNSR
-223 QQHHHQHQQHHL
+223 HQHQQ
-235 LHHHHQQ
+235 QQ

-261 SAAAS
+261 AAAGS
-266 AAASAGIG
+266 GGGHSAG
-274 GGGTAGGGGGG
+274 
-285 GTNSAAMTLKTRVA
+285 MTLKSRAA
-299 GLVGHVH
+299 GLFGHVH
-306 HHHHH
+306 HP
-311 QQQQQQQQQLQ
+311 QQHQQQQQLQ
-322 LQQQQQIHGQHAPSS
+322 TQSQQVSS

-351 HGRNVRVAIHVPA
+351 HARNVRVAIRVPA
-364 CIDLAKKQGTC
+364 CVDLAKKQGTC
-375 DPFVICTAYY
+375 DPFVICTAHY
-385 SNKQQIT
+385 SNKHQIT
-392 KRTKQRKK
+392 RRTKQRKK

-411 FDLCIDAEAG
+411 FDLYIDAEAG
-421 STATT
+421 GNTATT

-439 NKAYSIY
+439 NKAYAIY
-446 PLGGADLCEIAVTLW
+446 PLGGADLVEIVVSLW

-476 VRLPMFNKQQQQA
+476 VRLPMLNKQEQAA
-489 VQPAAWYY
+489 VQATAWYY
-497 LQPRSTSTS
+497 LQPRSLSNS
-506 GRSLNATPRSC
+506 SRSLNTTPRSC

-541 ADHVFPLPTYDDLL
+541 ADHVFPLATYDDLL

-655 AEKKPCEIDPTKVKD
+655 AEKKPCEIDPSKVKD

-687 VFEAITKSAERCPKV
+687 VFQAITKSADRCPKV

-715 KHFPRN
+715 KHFPSN

-797 FCTEQHVAAVKHFLE
+797 FCTEKHVDAVKHFLE
-812 VISTPNGAPPTG
+812 VISTPSQTASSSGIHPAA
-824 SANPMTMAMATT
+824 SAA
-836 TTSTITMSGGSGGV
+836 
-850 SNSSCSTNQLPTLTT
+850 
-865 TTTAATPLEPVL
+865 PLEPVL

-884 KYPTSRKRF
+884 KYPTSSKRWSVV
-893 GRQFKQ
+893 RQSTQ
-899 RYFRLTTHS
+899 RYFRLTTHT
-908 LSYAKSKGKQPIC
+908 LSYAKSKGKTPIC

-985 HPSAFI
+985 HPSAFV
-991 SGHYSCCGRSDENSA
+991 SGFYSCCGRSDENTP

-1034 RIHTLIMSNMN
+1034 RIHTLIMSNMSM
-1045 LLESL
+1045 LDSL
-1050 LDPLAY
+1050 LDPLTY
-1056 HQHMPQLQQQQHQQN
+1056 HQHLPQQQLPQH
-1071 NPLAPLATSLQQQSP
+1071 NPLVPLATTLQQQSP

-1099 REKAYAIDKDHRDY
+1099 REKAYAIDRDHRDY

-1144 LNLQH
+1144 LNQQH
-1149 HQQQQQQQQQQLQHQ
+1149 L
-1164 QQQQHL
+1164 QQQQHHL
-1170 QPILPQ
+1170 QPQFQPVLPQ
-1176 MQHVRANPYQSS
+1176 MQNVRAYPYQTS
-1188 AATTNSNMNAY
+1188 TTSNSNMNAY
-1199 FMHNLQHQQ
+1199 YLHNLQHQQ
-1208 QRHQQQQQ
+1208 ERLQFH
-1216 QHQQQ
+1216 H
-1221 QQQQQ
+1221 QQQQ
-1226 QQQLQQQHHQQQFQQ
+1226 QQQLQQQQQQLQPQFQPL
-1241 QRNHQL
+1241 RSHQL
-1247 QRHNNNNNLNNN
+1247 QRH
-1259 ISSSNNN
+1259 NN

-1289 AAPSS
+1289 AAPSTLS
-1294 ASTAP
+1294 AQAANVLH
-1299 KPAPAI
+1299 KPTPTI

>member
-1 MLLKKKRYMVEEQ
+1 MLLKKKRYMYDERDGNIDSLAVEPS
-14 DDTIEVA
+14 
-21 VVEAASNN
+21 SNN
-29 RNANTN
+29 NK
-35 TNTSTNTNS
+35 
-44 NNSSSSSSYGS
+44 
-55 NMADTREVRI
+55 MADTREVRI

-112 TIERTLS
+112 TIERTLT
-119 PFFGEEY
+119 PFFGEEH

-136 LSVYVWDRD
+136 LSIYLWDRD

-151 IGKIAIKREELHN
+151 IGKIAIKREELHM
-164 YNTRDHWFTLR
+164 YNHKDHWFSLR
-175 PVDADSEVQGMAHI
+175 PVDQDSEVQGMAN
-189 KVAFEE
+189 VE
-195 VPLTESIELVAAQQ
+195 VSFAEAQQTQSLSESIDLG
-209 QIQLQHQHH
+209 QHTLP
-218 HHHQQ
+218 
-223 QQHHHQHQQHHL
+223 HHQHL
-235 LHHHHQQ
+235 PHHHNSHHSHQQ
-242 RAHQNDYKENSE
+242 RAHLNDYKENSE

-261 SAAAS
+261 AAS
-266 AAASAGIG
+266 S
-274 GGGTAGGGGGG
+274 
-285 GTNSAAMTLKTRVA
+285 SAAMTLKTRAA
-299 GLVGHVH
+299 GLFGHVH
-306 HHHHH
+306 HP
-311 QQQQQQQQQLQ
+311 
-322 LQQQQQIHGQHAPSS
+322 PSQTQTHFPTINTTS
-337 TNSSTDQLANWKNA
+337 TSSDQLANWKS
-351 HGRNVRVAIHVPA
+351 HGRFVGVTIKVPA
-364 CIDLAKKQGTC
+364 CVDLAKKQGTC
-375 DPFVICTAYY
+375 DPFVVCTAHY
-385 SNKQQIT
+385 SNKQQVT
-392 KRTKQRKK
+392 RRTKQRKK
-400 TVDPEFDEVMY
+400 TVDPEFDEAMY
-411 FDLCIDAEAG
+411 FDLHIDAEAG
-421 STATT
+421 STNTT
-426 GSNKSSGSLESSA
+426 ASNKSTGSLESSA
-439 NKAYSIY
+439 NKGYAIY
-446 PLGGADLCEIAVTLW
+446 PLGGADLVEIVVSIW
-461 HDAHGAMADKVFLGE
+461 HDAHGAMSDKVFLGE
-476 VRLPMFNKQQQQA
+476 VRLPMLNKQEQQA
-489 VQPAAWYY
+489 VSPSAWYY
-497 LQPRSTSTS
+497 LQPRSITHSS
-506 GRSLNATPRSC
+506 RSLNATPRSC

-541 ADHVFPLPTYDDLL
+541 ADHVFPLATYDDLL

-609 EISNLTDPTTIF
+609 EISHLTDPTTIF

-655 AEKKPCEIDPTKVKD
+655 AEKKPCEIDPSKIKD
-670 RSAVDTNLHNLK
+670 RSAVDTNLHNLQ

-687 VFEAITKSAERCPKV
+687 VFEAITKSADRCPKV

-715 KHFPRN
+715 KHFPSN

-756 AQTNR
+756 AQTSR

-773 GNLVSSRSSQQPC
+773 GNLVSSRSSQQTC
-786 KEEYTGELYKK
+786 KEEFTVELYKK
-797 FCTEQHVAAVKHFLE
+797 FCTEQHVDAVKHFLE
-812 VISTPNGAPPTG
+812 VISTPSQA
-824 SANPMTMAMATT
+824 
-836 TTSTITMSGGSGGV
+836 
-850 SNSSCSTNQLPTLTT
+850 SSSVHP
-865 TTTAATPLEPVL
+865 AASATPLQPVL

-921 DIPLQEIG
+921 DIPLQEIA

-942 NCFKIVHKDRSLIVQ
+942 NCFKIVHNDRSLIVQ

-985 HPSAFI
+985 HPSAFV
-991 SGHYSCCGRSDENSA
+991 SGFYSCCGRSDENSP

-1034 RIHTLIMSNMN
+1034 RIHTLIMSNMSV
-1045 LLESL
+1045 LDSL
-1050 LDPLAY
+1050 LDPLTY
-1056 HQHMPQLQQQQHQQN
+1056 HQHLPQTQHQQH
-1071 NPLAPLATSLQQQSP
+1071 NPLVPLATDLQKHSP

-1099 REKAYAIDKDHRDY
+1099 REKAFAIDRDHRDY

-1144 LNLQH
+1144 LNQQH
-1149 HQQQQQQQQQQLQHQ
+1149 H
-1164 QQQQHL
+1164 
-1170 QPILPQ
+1170 
-1176 MQHVRANPYQSS
+1176 
-1188 AATTNSNMNAY
+1188 
-1199 FMHNLQHQQ
+1199 
-1208 QRHQQQQQ
+1208 QQQ

-1226 QQQLQQQHHQQQFQQ
+1226 LQQFQPQPVLPQMQNVRAYPYQPATSNMNAYYLHNLQHQQQRLQFQQ
-1241 QRNHQL
+1241 QQQHQQQPLQQQQSQFQPLRSHQL
-1247 QRHNNNNNLNNN
+1247 QRHNNNL
-1259 ISSSNNN
+1259 
-1266 NNNNNNC
+1266 NNNNC

-1281 SSTASSVV
+1281 SSTTSSVV
-1289 AAPSS
+1289 AAPPSTTSS
-1294 ASTAP
+1294 SQ
-1299 KPAPAI
+1299 PAPPI

>member
-1 MLLKKKRYMVEEQ
+1 MLLKKKRYMCEEQ
-14 DDTIEVA
+14 DGAIDSDIVAAA
-21 VVEAASNN
+21 VVDSSNSNSNSNN
-29 RNANTN
+29 RNTNAN
-35 TNTSTNTNS
+35 
-44 NNSSSSSSYGS
+44 NNSSSSSYGS
-55 NMADTREVRI
+55 NMAETREVRI

-112 TIERTLS
+112 ISERTLS

-151 IGKIAIKREELHN
+151 IGKIAIKREELHK
-164 YNTRDHWFTLR
+164 YNHKDHWFSLR
-175 PVDADSEVQGMAHI
+175 PVDSDSEVQGMVHI
-189 KVAFEE
+189 EVAFEE
-195 VPLTESIELVAAQQ
+195 VPPILQSLSDSIVEHTLQQ
-209 QIQLQHQHH
+209 HSLQLPNHH
-218 HHHQQ
+218 HHHSQN
-223 QQHHHQHQQHHL
+223 
-235 LHHHHQQ
+235 HHHHP
-242 RAHQNDYKENSE
+242 RAHLNDYKENNE
-254 LSNIQRA
+254 LTNIHRA
-261 SAAAS
+261 AAAAAAAAS
-266 AAASAGIG
+266 GN
-274 GGGTAGGGGGG
+274 TAG
-285 GTNSAAMTLKTRVA
+285 MTLKTIGA
-299 GLVGHVH
+299 GLFGHV
-306 HHHHH
+306 HHHH
-311 QQQQQQQQQLQ
+311 QQQQQQQHH
-322 LQQQQQIHGQHAPSS
+322 QQQQQQLVA
-337 TNSSTDQLANWKNA
+337 TSSTDQLANWKNTHA
-351 HGRNVRVAIHVPA
+351 ARNVRVAIRVPA
-364 CIDLAKKQGTC
+364 CVDLAKKQGTC

-385 SNKQQIT
+385 SNKQIIT

-411 FDLCIDAEAG
+411 FDLSIDSDSAG
-421 STATT
+421 GGNNTGTT
-426 GSNKSSGSLESSA
+426 NSNKSTASLESSA
-439 NKAYSIY
+439 NKAYAIY

-476 VRLPMFNKQQQQA
+476 VRLPMLNKQQQQA

-497 LQPRSTSTS
+497 LQPRTTSPS
-506 GRSLNATPRSC
+506 CRSLNATPRSC

-541 ADHVFPLPTYDDLL
+541 ADHVFPLATYDDLL

-567 TVSAVSIL
+567 TLSSVYIL

-655 AEKKPCEIDPTKVKD
+655 AEKKPCEIDPSKVKD

-715 KHFPRN
+715 KHFPHN
-721 REVRYSVVSG
+721 REVRFSVVSG

-773 GNLVSSRSSQQPC
+773 GNLVSSRSSQQTC

-797 FCTEQHVAAVKHFLE
+797 FCTEKHVDAVKHFLE
-812 VISTPNGAPPTG
+812 VISTPNATCDLLSPG
-824 SANPMTMAMATT
+824 S
-836 TTSTITMSGGSGGV
+836 
-850 SNSSCSTNQLPTLTT
+850 NQLQ
-865 TTTAATPLEPVL
+865 ATMPQLPLEPVL
-877 LKEGMMT
+877 LKEGEGMMT

-908 LSYAKSKGKQPIC
+908 LSYAKSKGKQPNC
-921 DIPLQEIG
+921 DIPLEEIG

-942 NCFKIVHKDRSLIVQ
+942 NCFKIVHKDRPLIVQ

-991 SGHYSCCGRSDENSA
+991 SGYYSCCGRSDENA
-1006 GCKNVSDKE
+1006 PGCKNVSAKE

-1026 LDPPLDLQ
+1026 LDPALDLQ

-1045 LLESL
+1045 QLDAL

-1056 HQHMPQLQQQQHQQN
+1056 RQHLPLPLQQQQQQQQQS
-1071 NPLAPLATSLQQQSP
+1071 NPLVPLASALQQQQSP
-1086 QAFAEFK
+1086 QAFVEFK
-1093 RTIEKL
+1093 KTIEKL

-1113 KQGITRQLKY
+1113 KQGITRKLKY

-1144 LNLQH
+1144 LNFQHH
-1149 HQQQQQQQQQQLQHQ
+1149 HQQQQQQHLQLQQQQQLQ
-1164 QQQQHL
+1164 
-1170 QPILPQ
+1170 PVLPP
-1176 MQHVRANPYQSS
+1176 MQHVRALP
-1188 AATTNSNMNAY
+1188 ATTNSSSNSTINVNAY
-1199 FMHNLQHQQ
+1199 TMHNLQNQQ
-1208 QRHQQQQQ
+1208 HRLQLQQQQQ

-1221 QQQQQ
+1221 
-1226 QQQLQQQHHQQQFQQ
+1226 
-1241 QRNHQL
+1241 
-1247 QRHNNNNNLNNN
+1247 
-1259 ISSSNNN
+1259 
-1266 NNNNNNC
+1266 
-1273 GNASSSSP
+1273 
-1281 SSTASSVV
+1281 
-1289 AAPSS
+1289 
-1294 ASTAP
+1294 
-1299 KPAPAI
+1299 
-1305 Y
+1305 

>member
-1 MLLKKKRYMVEEQ
+1 MLLKKKRYMYDERDGNIDSLAVEPS
-14 DDTIEVA
+14 
-21 VVEAASNN
+21 SNN
-29 RNANTN
+29 NK
-35 TNTSTNTNS
+35 
-44 NNSSSSSSYGS
+44 
-55 NMADTREVRI
+55 MADTREVRI

-112 TIERTLS
+112 TIERTLT
-119 PFFGEEY
+119 PFFGEEH

-136 LSVYVWDRD
+136 LSIYLWDRD

-151 IGKIAIKREELHN
+151 IGKIAIKREELHM
-164 YNTRDHWFTLR
+164 YNHKDHWFSLR
-175 PVDADSEVQGMAHI
+175 PVDQDSEVQGMAN
-189 KVAFEE
+189 VE
-195 VPLTESIELVAAQQ
+195 VSFAEAQQTQSLSESIDLG
-209 QIQLQHQHH
+209 QHTLP
-218 HHHQQ
+218 
-223 QQHHHQHQQHHL
+223 HHQHL
-235 LHHHHQQ
+235 PHHHNSHHSHQQ
-242 RAHQNDYKENSE
+242 RALLNDYKENSE

-261 SAAAS
+261 AAS
-266 AAASAGIG
+266 S
-274 GGGTAGGGGGG
+274 
-285 GTNSAAMTLKTRVA
+285 SAAMTLKTRAA
-299 GLVGHVH
+299 GLFGHVH
-306 HHHHH
+306 HP
-311 QQQQQQQQQLQ
+311 
-322 LQQQQQIHGQHAPSS
+322 PSQTQTHFPTINTTS
-337 TNSSTDQLANWKNA
+337 TSSDQLANWKS
-351 HGRNVRVAIHVPA
+351 HGRFVGVTIKVPA
-364 CIDLAKKQGTC
+364 CVDLAKKQGTC
-375 DPFVICTAYY
+375 DPFVVCTAHY
-385 SNKQQIT
+385 SNKQQVT
-392 KRTKQRKK
+392 RRTKQRKK
-400 TVDPEFDEVMY
+400 TVDPEFDEAMY
-411 FDLCIDAEAG
+411 FDLHIDAEAG
-421 STATT
+421 STNTT
-426 GSNKSSGSLESSA
+426 ASNKSTGSLESSA
-439 NKAYSIY
+439 NKGYAIY
-446 PLGGADLCEIAVTLW
+446 PLGGADLVEIVVSIW
-461 HDAHGAMADKVFLGE
+461 HDAHGAMSDKVFLGE
-476 VRLPMFNKQQQQA
+476 VRLPMLNKQEQQA
-489 VQPAAWYY
+489 VSPSAWYY
-497 LQPRSTSTS
+497 LQPRSMTHSS
-506 GRSLNATPRSC
+506 RSLNATPRSC

-541 ADHVFPLPTYDDLL
+541 ADHVFPLATYDDLL

-609 EISNLTDPTTIF
+609 EISHLTDPTTIF

-655 AEKKPCEIDPTKVKD
+655 AEKKPCEIDPSKIKD
-670 RSAVDTNLHNLK
+670 RSAVDTNLHNLQ

-687 VFEAITKSAERCPKV
+687 VFEAITKSADRCPKV

-715 KHFPRN
+715 KHFPSN

-756 AQTNR
+756 AQTSR

-773 GNLVSSRSSQQPC
+773 GNLVSSRSSQQTC
-786 KEEYTGELYKK
+786 KEEFTVELYKK
-797 FCTEQHVAAVKHFLE
+797 FCTEQHVDAVKHFLE
-812 VISTPNGAPPTG
+812 VISTPSQA
-824 SANPMTMAMATT
+824 
-836 TTSTITMSGGSGGV
+836 
-850 SNSSCSTNQLPTLTT
+850 SSSVHP
-865 TTTAATPLEPVL
+865 AASATPLQPVL

-921 DIPLQEIG
+921 DIPLQEIA

-942 NCFKIVHKDRSLIVQ
+942 NCFKIVHNDRSLIVQ

-985 HPSAFI
+985 HPSAFV
-991 SGHYSCCGRSDENSA
+991 SGFYSCCGRSDENSP

-1034 RIHTLIMSNMN
+1034 RIHTLIMSNMSV
-1045 LLESL
+1045 LDSL
-1050 LDPLAY
+1050 LDPLTY
-1056 HQHMPQLQQQQHQQN
+1056 HQHLPQTQHQQH
-1071 NPLAPLATSLQQQSP
+1071 NPLVPLATDLQKHSP

-1099 REKAYAIDKDHRDY
+1099 REKAFAIDRDHRDY

-1144 LNLQH
+1144 LNQQH
-1149 HQQQQQQQQQQLQHQ
+1149 H
-1164 QQQQHL
+1164 
-1170 QPILPQ
+1170 
-1176 MQHVRANPYQSS
+1176 
-1188 AATTNSNMNAY
+1188 
-1199 FMHNLQHQQ
+1199 
-1208 QRHQQQQQ
+1208 QQQ

-1226 QQQLQQQHHQQQFQQ
+1226 LQQFQPQPVLPQMQNVRAYPYQPATSNMNAYYLHNLQHQQQRLQFQQ
-1241 QRNHQL
+1241 QQQHQQQPLQQQQSQFQPLRSHQL
-1247 QRHNNNNNLNNN
+1247 QRHNNNL
-1259 ISSSNNN
+1259 
-1266 NNNNNNC
+1266 NNNNC

-1281 SSTASSVV
+1281 SSTTSSVV
-1289 AAPSS
+1289 AAPPSTTSS
-1294 ASTAP
+1294 SQ
-1299 KPAPAI
+1299 PAPPI

>member
-1 MLLKKKRYMVEEQ
+1 MLLKKKRYMCEEQ
-14 DDTIEVA
+14 DDAIDIVA
-21 VVEAASNN
+21 VADPASNSNN
-29 RNANTN
+29 RNTNAN
-35 TNTSTNTNS
+35 
-44 NNSSSSSSYGS
+44 NNSSSSYGS
-55 NMADTREVRI
+55 NMAETREVRI

-112 TIERTLS
+112 ISERTLS

-136 LSVYVWDRD
+136 LTVYVWDRD

-151 IGKIAIKREELHN
+151 IGKIAIKREELHK
-164 YNTRDHWFTLR
+164 YNHKDHWFSLR
-175 PVDADSEVQGMAHI
+175 PVDSDSEVQGMAHI
-189 KVAFEE
+189 EVTFEE
-195 VPLTESIELVAAQQ
+195 VTSQQLTESIELV
-209 QIQLQHQHH
+209 QHTMPHH
-218 HHHQQ
+218 
-223 QQHHHQHQQHHL
+223 
-235 LHHHHQQ
+235 Q
-242 RAHQNDYKENSE
+242 RAHNNDYKENNE

-261 SAAAS
+261 AAAAAAAAAAS
-266 AAASAGIG
+266 GNN
-274 GGGTAGGGGGG
+274 T
-285 GTNSAAMTLKTRVA
+285 TAAMTLKTRAA
-299 GLVGHVH
+299 GLFGHVQH
-306 HHHHH
+306 PQH
-311 QQQQQQQQQLQ
+311 QHLQIQQQQQQL
-322 LQQQQQIHGQHAPSS
+322 ATSS
-337 TNSSTDQLANWKNA
+337 SDQLANWKNSHA
-351 HGRNVRVAIHVPA
+351 RNVRVAIRVPA
-364 CIDLAKKQGTC
+364 CVDLAKKQGTC

-385 SNKQQIT
+385 SNKQT
-392 KRTKQRKK
+392 RTLRTKLRKK

-411 FDLCIDAEAG
+411 FDLSIDADASNTG
-421 STATT
+421 TT
-426 GSNKSSGSLESSA
+426 NSNKSATSVESSA

-446 PLGGADLCEIAVTLW
+446 PLGGADLSEIAVTLW

-476 VRLPMFNKQQQQA
+476 VRLPMLNKQQQQA

-497 LQPRSTSTS
+497 LQPRTASPSC
-506 GRSLNATPRSC
+506 RSLNATPRSC

-541 ADHVFPLPTYDDLL
+541 ADHVFPLATYDDLL

-567 TVSAVSIL
+567 TLSSVYIL

-655 AEKKPCEIDPTKVKD
+655 AEKKPCEIDPSKVKD

-797 FCTEQHVAAVKHFLE
+797 FCTEKHMDAVKHFLE
-812 VISTPNGAPPTG
+812 VISTPNA
-824 SANPMTMAMATT
+824 SETT
-836 TTSTITMSGGSGGV
+836 TP
-850 SNSSCSTNQLPTLTT
+850 SSQLQSLPQL
-865 TTTAATPLEPVL
+865 PLEPVL
-877 LKEGMMT
+877 LKEGMMN

-893 GRQFKQ
+893 GRQFKH

-921 DIPLQEIG
+921 DIPLEEIG
-929 SVEQLKDKSFKMQ
+929 SVEQLKDKNFKMQ
-942 NCFKIVHKDRSLIVQ
+942 NCFKIVYKDRPLIVQ

-991 SGHYSCCGRSDENSA
+991 SGYYSCCGRSDENA
-1006 GCKNVSDKE
+1006 PGCKNVSAKE

-1045 LLESL
+1045 LLDAL

-1056 HQHMPQLQQQQHQQN
+1056 HQHLPVPQQQQQQQQH
-1071 NPLAPLATSLQQQSP
+1071 NPLVPLASALQQQSP
-1086 QAFAEFK
+1086 QAFVEFK
-1093 RTIEKL
+1093 KTIEKL

-1149 HQQQQQQQQQQLQHQ
+1149 HHQQQQQLQ
-1164 QQQQHL
+1164 
-1170 QPILPQ
+1170 PVLPQ
-1176 MQHVRANPYQSS
+1176 MQHVRALP
-1188 AATTNSNMNAY
+1188 ATTNSSINSNMNVNAY
-1199 FMHNLQHQQ
+1199 FMQNLQHQQ
-1208 QRHQQQQQ
+1208 QRLQLQQQ
-1216 QHQQQ
+1216 QHHHL
-1221 QQQQQ
+1221 QQ
-1226 QQQLQQQHHQQQFQQ
+1226 QQQLQQQQYQQQL
-1241 QRNHQL
+1241 R
-1247 QRHNNNNNLNNN
+1247 QRH
-1259 ISSSNNN
+1259 NN

-1289 AAPSS
+1289 AAPPNVATNATAVATS
-1294 ASTAP
+1294 AAVLS
-1299 KPAPAI
+1299 KPAPPI

>member
-1 MLLKKKRYMVEEQ
+1 MLLKKKRYMYEER
-14 DDTIEVA
+14 DGAIDA
-21 VVEAASNN
+21 LVVEPSSNN
-29 RNANTN
+29 NK
-35 TNTSTNTNS
+35 
-44 NNSSSSSSYGS
+44 
-55 NMADTREVRI
+55 MADTREVRI

-112 TIERTLS
+112 TIERTLA
-119 PFFGEEY
+119 PFYGEEH
-126 QFKIPRRFRY
+126 QFKIPRRFRH
-136 LSVYVWDRD
+136 LSIYVWDRD

-151 IGKIAIKREELHN
+151 IGKIAIKREELHM
-164 YNTRDHWFTLR
+164 YNHKDHWFTLR
-175 PVDADSEVQGMAHI
+175 PVDADSEVQGMANI
-189 KVAFEE
+189 EVAFEE
-195 VPLTESIELVAAQQ
+195 HPQLLLTESISEVAQNTHASNHNQN
-209 QIQLQHQHH
+209 HQNHH
-218 HHHQQ
+218 THSRQ
-223 QQHHHQHQQHHL
+223 
-235 LHHHHQQ
+235 QQ
-242 RAHQNDYKENSE
+242 RAHQNDYKENNE

-261 SAAAS
+261 AAVGS
-266 AAASAGIG
+266 
-274 GGGTAGGGGGG
+274 GGGTGGHSAG
-285 GTNSAAMTLKTRVA
+285 MTLKSRAA
-299 GLVGHVH
+299 GLFGHVH
-306 HHHHH
+306 HPQQH
-311 QQQQQQQQQLQ
+311 QQPQQQAQPQQV
-322 LQQQQQIHGQHAPSS
+322 SS

-351 HGRNVRVAIHVPA
+351 HARNVRVAIRVPA
-364 CIDLAKKQGTC
+364 CVDLAKKQGTC
-375 DPFVICTAYY
+375 DPFVICTAHY

-392 KRTKQRKK
+392 RRTKQRKK

-411 FDLCIDAEAG
+411 FDLYIDAEG
-421 STATT
+421 GGNTATT

-439 NKAYSIY
+439 NKAYAIY
-446 PLGGADLCEIAVTLW
+446 PLGGADLVEIVVSLW

-476 VRLPMFNKQQQQA
+476 VRLPMLNKQQQAA
-489 VQPAAWYY
+489 VQAAAWYY
-497 LQPRSTSTS
+497 LQPRSLSNS
-506 GRSLNATPRSC
+506 SRSLNTTPRSC

-541 ADHVFPLPTYDDLL
+541 ADHVFPLATYDDLL

-655 AEKKPCEIDPTKVKD
+655 AEKKPCEIDPSKVKD

-687 VFEAITKSAERCPKV
+687 VFQAITKSADRCPKV

-715 KHFPRN
+715 KHFPSN

-797 FCTEQHVAAVKHFLE
+797 FCTEKHVDAVKHFLE
-812 VISTPNGAPPTG
+812 VISTPSQA
-824 SANPMTMAMATT
+824 A
-836 TTSTITMSGGSGGV
+836 
-850 SNSSCSTNQLPTLTT
+850 NSSGIHP
-865 TTTAATPLEPVL
+865 AASAAPLEPVL
-877 LKEGMMT
+877 LKEGEGMMT
-884 KYPTSRKRF
+884 KYPTSSKRWSV
-893 GRQFKQ
+893 GRQSTQ
-899 RYFRLTTHS
+899 RYFRLTTHT

-985 HPSAFI
+985 HPSAFV
-991 SGHYSCCGRSDENSA
+991 SGFYSCCGRSDENTP

-1034 RIHTLIMSNMN
+1034 RIHTLIMSNMSM
-1045 LLESL
+1045 LDSL
-1050 LDPLAY
+1050 LDPLTY
-1056 HQHMPQLQQQQHQQN
+1056 HQHLPQQQLPQH
-1071 NPLAPLATSLQQQSP
+1071 NPLVPLATTLQQQSP

-1099 REKAYAIDKDHRDY
+1099 REKAYAIDRDHRDY

-1144 LNLQH
+1144 LNQQH
-1149 HQQQQQQQQQQLQHQ
+1149 HQQQQQQQHQ
-1164 QQQQHL
+1164 QQQF
-1170 QPILPQ
+1170 QPVLPQ
-1176 MQHVRANPYQSS
+1176 MQNVRAYPYQPSTTSS
-1188 AATTNSNMNAY
+1188 SNMNAY
-1199 FMHNLQHQQ
+1199 YLHNLQHQQ
-1208 QRHQQQQQ
+1208 QRLQFH
-1216 QHQQQ
+1216 H

-1226 QQQLQQQHHQQQFQQ
+1226 QQQLQQQQQQPQFQPL
-1241 QRNHQL
+1241 RSHQL
-1247 QRHNNNNNLNNN
+1247 QRH
-1259 ISSSNNN
+1259 NN

-1289 AAPSS
+1289 AAPSTSS
-1294 ASTAP
+1294 AQAANVLH
-1299 KPAPAI
+1299 KPAPTI

>member
-1 MLLKKKRYMVEEQ
+1 MLLKKKRYMYEER
-14 DDTIEVA
+14 DGAIDA
-21 VVEAASNN
+21 LVVEPSSNN
-29 RNANTN
+29 NK
-35 TNTSTNTNS
+35 
-44 NNSSSSSSYGS
+44 
-55 NMADTREVRI
+55 MADTREVRI

-112 TIERTLS
+112 TIERTLA
-119 PFFGEEY
+119 PFYGEEH
-126 QFKIPRRFRY
+126 QFKIPRRFRH
-136 LSVYVWDRD
+136 LSIYVWDRD

-151 IGKIAIKREELHN
+151 IGKIAIKREELHM
-164 YNTRDHWFTLR
+164 YNHKDHWFTLR
-175 PVDADSEVQGMAHI
+175 PVDADSEVQGMANI
-189 KVAFEE
+189 EVAFEE
-195 VPLTESIELVAAQQ
+195 HPQLLLTESISEVAQNTHASN
-209 QIQLQHQHH
+209 HH
-218 HHHQQ
+218 HHHT
-223 QQHHHQHQQHHL
+223 HTNSRHQHQQ
-235 LHHHHQQ
+235 QQ

-261 SAAAS
+261 AAAGS
-266 AAASAGIG
+266 GGGHSAG
-274 GGGTAGGGGGG
+274 
-285 GTNSAAMTLKTRVA
+285 MTLKSRAA
-299 GLVGHVH
+299 GLFGHVH
-306 HHHHH
+306 HP
-311 QQQQQQQQQLQ
+311 QQHQQQQQLQ
-322 LQQQQQIHGQHAPSS
+322 AQAQQVSS

-351 HGRNVRVAIHVPA
+351 HARNVRVAIRVPA
-364 CIDLAKKQGTC
+364 CVDLAKKQGTC
-375 DPFVICTAYY
+375 DPFVICTAHY
-385 SNKQQIT
+385 SNKHQIT
-392 KRTKQRKK
+392 RRTKQRKK

-411 FDLCIDAEAG
+411 FDLYIDAEAG
-421 STATT
+421 GNTATT

-439 NKAYSIY
+439 NKAYAIY
-446 PLGGADLCEIAVTLW
+446 PLGGADLVEIVVSLW

-476 VRLPMFNKQQQQA
+476 VRLPMLNKQEQAA
-489 VQPAAWYY
+489 VQATAWYY
-497 LQPRSTSTS
+497 LQPRSLSNS
-506 GRSLNATPRSC
+506 SRSLNTTPRSC

-541 ADHVFPLPTYDDLL
+541 ADHVFPLATYDDLL

-655 AEKKPCEIDPTKVKD
+655 AEKKPCEIDPSKVKD

-687 VFEAITKSAERCPKV
+687 VFQAITKSADRCPKV

-715 KHFPRN
+715 KHFPSN

-756 AQTNR
+756 PQTNR

-797 FCTEQHVAAVKHFLE
+797 FCTEQHVDAVKHFLE
-812 VISTPNGAPPTG
+812 VISTPSQTASSSGIHPAA
-824 SANPMTMAMATT
+824 SAA
-836 TTSTITMSGGSGGV
+836 
-850 SNSSCSTNQLPTLTT
+850 
-865 TTTAATPLEPVL
+865 PLEPVL
-877 LKEGMMT
+877 LKEGEGMMT
-884 KYPTSRKRF
+884 KYPTSSKRWSVV
-893 GRQFKQ
+893 RQSTQ
-899 RYFRLTTHS
+899 RYFRLTTHT
-908 LSYAKSKGKQPIC
+908 LSYAKSKGKTPIC

-985 HPSAFI
+985 HPSAFV
-991 SGHYSCCGRSDENSA
+991 SGFYSCCGRSDENTP

-1034 RIHTLIMSNMN
+1034 RIHTLIMSNMSM
-1045 LLESL
+1045 LDSL
-1050 LDPLAY
+1050 LDPLTY
-1056 HQHMPQLQQQQHQQN
+1056 HQHLPQQQLPQH
-1071 NPLAPLATSLQQQSP
+1071 NPLVPLATTLQQQSP

-1099 REKAYAIDKDHRDY
+1099 REKAYAIDRDHRDY

-1144 LNLQH
+1144 LNQQHLQQQQHHLQPQFQPVLPQMQNVRAYPYQTSTTSNSNMNAYYLHNLQHQQERLQFH
-1149 HQQQQQQQQQQLQHQ
+1149 HQQQQLQQQQQQLQ
-1164 QQQQHL
+1164 
-1170 QPILPQ
+1170 P
-1176 MQHVRANPYQSS
+1176 
-1188 AATTNSNMNAY
+1188 
-1199 FMHNLQHQQ
+1199 
-1208 QRHQQQQQ
+1208 
-1216 QHQQQ
+1216 
-1221 QQQQQ
+1221 
-1226 QQQLQQQHHQQQFQQ
+1226 QFQPL
-1241 QRNHQL
+1241 RSHQL
-1247 QRHNNNNNLNNN
+1247 QRH
-1259 ISSSNNN
+1259 NN

-1289 AAPSS
+1289 AAPSTLS
-1294 ASTAP
+1294 AQAANVLH
-1299 KPAPAI
+1299 KPTPTI

>member
-1 MLLKKKRYMVEEQ
+1 MLLKKKRYMYDER
-14 DDTIEVA
+14 DGTIDSLVA
-21 VVEAASNN
+21 VEPSSNN
-29 RNANTN
+29 NK
-35 TNTSTNTNS
+35 
-44 NNSSSSSSYGS
+44 
-55 NMADTREVRI
+55 MADTREVRI

-112 TIERTLS
+112 TIERTLT
-119 PFFGEEY
+119 PFFGEEH

-136 LSVYVWDRD
+136 LSIYLWDRD

-151 IGKIAIKREELHN
+151 IGKIAIKREELHM
-164 YNTRDHWFTLR
+164 YNHKDHWFSLR
-175 PVDADSEVQGMAHI
+175 PVDQDSEVQGMAN
-189 KVAFEE
+189 VE
-195 VPLTESIELVAAQQ
+195 VSFAEAPHTQSLSESIDLGQHTMAHHQH
-209 QIQLQHQHH
+209 LPHHQHH
-218 HHHQQ
+218 S
-223 QQHHHQHQQHHL
+223 
-235 LHHHHQQ
+235 HQQ
-242 RAHQNDYKENSE
+242 RAHLNDYKENSE

-261 SAAAS
+261 AAS
-266 AAASAGIG
+266 S
-274 GGGTAGGGGGG
+274 
-285 GTNSAAMTLKTRVA
+285 SAAMTLKTRAA
-299 GLVGHVH
+299 GLFGHVH
-306 HHHHH
+306 HPPS
-311 QQQQQQQQQLQ
+311 QT
-322 LQQQQQIHGQHAPSS
+322 QHFPTINTTSTSS
-337 TNSSTDQLANWKNA
+337 DQLANWKS
-351 HGRNVRVAIHVPA
+351 HGRFVGVTIKVPA
-364 CIDLAKKQGTC
+364 CVDLAKKQGTC
-375 DPFVICTAYY
+375 DPFVICTANY
-385 SNKQQIT
+385 SNKQQVT
-392 KRTKQRKK
+392 RRTKQRKK
-400 TVDPEFDEVMY
+400 TVDPEFDEAMY
-411 FDLCIDAEAG
+411 FDLHIDAEAG
-421 STATT
+421 STNTT
-426 GSNKSSGSLESSA
+426 ASNKSTGSLESSA
-439 NKAYSIY
+439 NKGYAIY
-446 PLGGADLCEIAVTLW
+446 PLGGADLVEIVVSIW
-461 HDAHGAMADKVFLGE
+461 HDAHGAMSDKVFLGE
-476 VRLPMFNKQQQQA
+476 VRLPMLNKQEQQA
-489 VQPAAWYY
+489 VSPSAWYY
-497 LQPRSTSTS
+497 LQPRSMTHSC
-506 GRSLNATPRSC
+506 RSLNATPRSC

-541 ADHVFPLPTYDDLL
+541 ADHVFPLATYDDLM

-655 AEKKPCEIDPTKVKD
+655 AEKKPCEIDPSKIRD
-670 RSAVDTNLHNLK
+670 RSAVDTNLHNLQ

-687 VFEAITKSAERCPKV
+687 VFEAITKSADRCPKV

-715 KHFPRN
+715 KHFPSN

-756 AQTNR
+756 AQTSR

-773 GNLVSSRSSQQPC
+773 GNLVSSRSSQQTC
-786 KEEYTGELYKK
+786 KEEFTVELYKK
-797 FCTEQHVAAVKHFLE
+797 FCTEQHVDAVKHFLE
-812 VISTPNGAPPTG
+812 VISTPSQA
-824 SANPMTMAMATT
+824 
-836 TTSTITMSGGSGGV
+836 GSGV
-850 SNSSCSTNQLPTLTT
+850 HP
-865 TTTAATPLEPVL
+865 AAAAAPLEPVL
-877 LKEGMMT
+877 LKEGEGMMT

-921 DIPLQEIG
+921 DIPLQEIA

-942 NCFKIVHKDRSLIVQ
+942 NCFKIVHNDRSLIVQ

-972 KICLMNSIRMQYF
+972 KVCLMNSIRMQYF
-985 HPSAFI
+985 HPSAFV
-991 SGHYSCCGRSDENSA
+991 SGTYSCCGRSDENSP
-1006 GCKNVSDKE
+1006 GCKNVSEKE

-1034 RIHTLIMSNMN
+1034 RIHTLIMSNMSV
-1045 LLESL
+1045 LESL
-1050 LDPLAY
+1050 LDPLNY
-1056 HQHMPQLQQQQHQQN
+1056 HQHLPQTQQQH
-1071 NPLAPLATSLQQQSP
+1071 NPLVPLATDLQKHSP

-1099 REKAYAIDKDHRDY
+1099 REKAYAIDRDHRDY

-1144 LNLQH
+1144 LNQQH
-1149 HQQQQQQQQQQLQHQ
+1149 H
-1164 QQQQHL
+1164 
-1170 QPILPQ
+1170 
-1176 MQHVRANPYQSS
+1176 
-1188 AATTNSNMNAY
+1188 
-1199 FMHNLQHQQ
+1199 
-1208 QRHQQQQQ
+1208 QQQ

-1221 QQQQQ
+1221 QQQQLQLQQFQPQPVLPQMQNVRAYPYQPATSNMNAYYLHNLQHQQQRLHLQ
-1226 QQQLQQQHHQQQFQQ
+1226 QQQQQQHQPLQQQQSQFQPL
-1241 QRNHQL
+1241 RSHQL
-1247 QRHNNNNNLNNN
+1247 QRHNNNL
-1259 ISSSNNN
+1259 
-1266 NNNNNNC
+1266 NNNNC

-1281 SSTASSVV
+1281 SSTTSSVV
-1289 AAPSS
+1289 AAPPSTTSS
-1294 ASTAP
+1294 SQ
-1299 KPAPAI
+1299 PAPPI

>member
-1 MLLKKKRYMVEEQ
+1 MLLKKKRYMCEEQ
-14 DDTIEVA
+14 DDAIDIVA
-21 VVEAASNN
+21 VVEASNN
-29 RNANTN
+29 RNTNAN
-35 TNTSTNTNS
+35 
-44 NNSSSSSSYGS
+44 NNSSSSYGS
-55 NMADTREVRI
+55 NMAETREVRI

-112 TIERTLS
+112 ISERTLS

-136 LSVYVWDRD
+136 LTVYVWDRD

-151 IGKIAIKREELHN
+151 IGKIAIKREELHK
-164 YNTRDHWFTLR
+164 YNHKDHWFSLR
-175 PVDADSEVQGMAHI
+175 PVDSDSEVQGMAHI
-189 KVAFEE
+189 EVEFEE
-195 VPLTESIELVAAQQ
+195 VPQAITETIELG
-209 QIQLQHQHH
+209 QHTMT
-218 HHHQQ
+218 
-223 QQHHHQHQQHHL
+223 
-235 LHHHHQQ
+235 HQQ
-242 RAHQNDYKENSE
+242 RAQNNDYKENNE

-261 SAAAS
+261 AAA
-266 AAASAGIG
+266 AANANSAG
-274 GGGTAGGGGGG
+274 
-285 GTNSAAMTLKTRVA
+285 MTLKTRAA
-299 GLVGHVH
+299 GLFGHVH
-306 HHHHH
+306 HQQGQQH
-311 QQQQQQQQQLQ
+311 QQQQIQQQL
-322 LQQQQQIHGQHAPSS
+322 ATSS
-337 TNSSTDQLANWKNA
+337 NDQLANWKNTHA
-351 HGRNVRVAIHVPA
+351 RNVRVAIRVPA
-364 CIDLAKKQGTC
+364 CVDLAKKQGTC

-385 SNKQQIT
+385 SNKQTIT

-411 FDLCIDAEAG
+411 FDLSIDAEPG
-421 STATT
+421 STGTT
-426 GSNKSSGSLESSA
+426 NSNKSTASLESSA
-439 NKAYSIY
+439 NKAYAIY

-476 VRLPMFNKQQQQA
+476 VRLPMLNKQQQQA

-497 LQPRSTSTS
+497 LQPRTTSPS
-506 GRSLNATPRSC
+506 CRSLNATPRSC

-541 ADHVFPLPTYDDLL
+541 ADHVFPLATYDDLL

-567 TVSAVSIL
+567 TLSAVYIL

-655 AEKKPCEIDPTKVKD
+655 AEKKPCEIDPSKVKD

-687 VFEAITKSAERCPKV
+687 VFDAITKSAERCPKV

-797 FCTEQHVAAVKHFLE
+797 FCTEKHMDAVKHFLE
-812 VISTPNGAPPTG
+812 VISTPNACETP
-824 SANPMTMAMATT
+824 
-836 TTSTITMSGGSGGV
+836 
-850 SNSSCSTNQLPTLTT
+850 SSPLQALPQL
-865 TTTAATPLEPVL
+865 PLEPVL
-877 LKEGMMT
+877 LKEGMMN
-884 KYPTSRKRF
+884 KDPTSRKRF
-893 GRQFKQ
+893 GRQFKH

-921 DIPLQEIG
+921 DIPLEEIG
-929 SVEQLKDKSFKMQ
+929 SVEQLKDKSFKKQ
-942 NCFKIVHKDRSLIVQ
+942 NCFKIVYKDRPLIVQ

-991 SGHYSCCGRSDENSA
+991 SGYYSCCGRSDENA
-1006 GCKNVSDKE
+1006 PGCKNVSAKE

-1026 LDPPLDLQ
+1026 LDPALDLQ

-1045 LLESL
+1045 LLDAL

-1056 HQHMPQLQQQQHQQN
+1056 HQHLPVPQQQQQQQQH
-1071 NPLAPLATSLQQQSP
+1071 NPLVPLASALQQQSP
-1086 QAFAEFK
+1086 QAFVEFK
-1093 RTIEKL
+1093 KTIEKL

-1144 LNLQH
+1144 FNLQHH
-1149 HQQQQQQQQQQLQHQ
+1149 HQQQQQQHQHQHMQQQLQ
-1164 QQQQHL
+1164 
-1170 QPILPQ
+1170 PVLPQ
-1176 MQHVRANPYQSS
+1176 MQHVRALP
-1188 AATTNSNMNAY
+1188 ATTNSSNTNMNLNNY
-1199 FMHNLQHQQ
+1199 FMHNLQPQQ
-1208 QRHQQQQQ
+1208 QRLQLQQQHQQHHHQQ

-1221 QQQQQ
+1221 QY
-1226 QQQLQQQHHQQQFQQ
+1226 QQQF
-1241 QRNHQL
+1241 RS
-1247 QRHNNNNNLNNN
+1247 QRHNN
-1259 ISSSNNN
+1259 I
-1266 NNNNNNC
+1266 NNNNNC

-1289 AAPSS
+1289 AAPPNATN
-1294 ASTAP
+1294 ASVAVAATAAVLP
-1299 KPAPAI
+1299 KPAPPI

>member
-1 MLLKKKRYMVEEQ
+1 MLLKKKRYMYDER
-14 DDTIEVA
+14 DGTNNSLVA
-21 VVEAASNN
+21 VEASSNN
-29 RNANTN
+29 NK
-35 TNTSTNTNS
+35 
-44 NNSSSSSSYGS
+44 
-55 NMADTREVRI
+55 MADTREVRI

-112 TIERTLS
+112 TIERTLT
-119 PFFGEEY
+119 PFFGEEH

-136 LSVYVWDRD
+136 LSIYLWDRD

-151 IGKIAIKREELHN
+151 IGKIAIKREELHM
-164 YNTRDHWFTLR
+164 YNHKDHWFSLR
-175 PVDADSEVQGMAHI
+175 PVDQDSEVQGMAN
-189 KVAFEE
+189 VE
-195 VPLTESIELVAAQQ
+195 VSFSEAQHTQSLSESIDLG
-209 QIQLQHQHH
+209 QHGLA
-218 HHHQQ
+218 
-223 QQHHHQHQQHHL
+223 HHQHLPHQNFHS
-235 LHHHHQQ
+235 HQQ
-242 RAHQNDYKENSE
+242 RAHLNDYKENSE

-261 SAAAS
+261 QVAAAAAS
-266 AAASAGIG
+266 S
-274 GGGTAGGGGGG
+274 
-285 GTNSAAMTLKTRVA
+285 SAAMTLKTRAA
-299 GLVGHVH
+299 GLFGHVH
-306 HHHHH
+306 HP
-311 QQQQQQQQQLQ
+311 
-322 LQQQQQIHGQHAPSS
+322 PSQTEHIGTYNS
-337 TNSSTDQLANWKNA
+337 TSTSSDQLANWKSHA
-351 HGRNVRVAIHVPA
+351 RHVGVTIKVPA
-364 CIDLAKKQGTC
+364 CVDLAKKQGTC
-375 DPFVICTAYY
+375 DPFVICTAHY
-385 SNKQQIT
+385 SNKQQVT
-392 KRTKQRKK
+392 RRTKQRKK
-400 TVDPEFDEVMY
+400 TVDPEFDEAMY
-411 FDLCIDAEAG
+411 FDLHIDAEAG
-421 STATT
+421 STNTT
-426 GSNKSSGSLESSA
+426 GSNKSTGSLESSA
-439 NKAYSIY
+439 NKGYAIY
-446 PLGGADLCEIAVTLW
+446 PLGGADLVEIVVSIW
-461 HDAHGAMADKVFLGE
+461 HDAHGAMSDKVFLGE
-476 VRLPMFNKQQQQA
+476 VRLPMLNKQEQQA
-489 VQPAAWYY
+489 VNPSAWYY
-497 LQPRSTSTS
+497 LQPRSMTHSS
-506 GRSLNATPRSC
+506 RSLNATPRSC

-541 ADHVFPLPTYDDLL
+541 ADHVFPLATYDDLF

-609 EISNLTDPTTIF
+609 EISHLTDPTTIF

-655 AEKKPCEIDPTKVKD
+655 AEKKPCEIDPSKIKD
-670 RSAVDTNLHNLK
+670 RSAVDTNLHNLQ

-687 VFEAITKSAERCPKV
+687 VFEAITKSADRCPKV

-710 RECAG
+710 RECAE
-715 KHFPRN
+715 KHFPSN

-756 AQTNR
+756 AQTSR

-773 GNLVSSRSSQQPC
+773 GNLVSSRSSQQTC
-786 KEEYTGELYKK
+786 KEEFTVQLYKK
-797 FCTEQHVAAVKHFLE
+797 FCTEQHVDAVKHFLE
-812 VISTPNGAPPTG
+812 VLSTPSQTSSSVHPAAGA
-824 SANPMTMAMATT
+824 M
-836 TTSTITMSGGSGGV
+836 
-850 SNSSCSTNQLPTLTT
+850 
-865 TTTAATPLEPVL
+865 PLEPVL
-877 LKEGMMT
+877 IKEGEGMMT

-899 RYFRLTTHS
+899 RYFRLTTHK

-921 DIPLQEIG
+921 DIPLQEIA

-942 NCFKIVHKDRSLIVQ
+942 NCFKIVHNDRSLIVQ

-972 KICLMNSIRMQYF
+972 KICLMNSNRMRYF
-985 HPSAFI
+985 HPSAFV
-991 SGHYSCCGRSDENSA
+991 SGFYSCCGRSDENSP
-1006 GCKNVSDKE
+1006 GCKNYSDKD
-1015 MDYFQMDLVTA
+1015 MDYCQMDLVTA

-1034 RIHTLIMSNMN
+1034 RIHTLIMSNMSV
-1045 LLESL
+1045 LESL
-1050 LDPLAY
+1050 LDPLTY
-1056 HQHMPQLQQQQHQQN
+1056 HQHLPQTQHQQH
-1071 NPLAPLATSLQQQSP
+1071 NPLVPLATDLQKHSP

-1093 RTIEKL
+1093 RTIDKL
-1099 REKAYAIDKDHRDY
+1099 KEKAYAIDRDHRDY

-1144 LNLQH
+1144 LNQQH
-1149 HQQQQQQQQQQLQHQ
+1149 H
-1164 QQQQHL
+1164 
-1170 QPILPQ
+1170 
-1176 MQHVRANPYQSS
+1176 
-1188 AATTNSNMNAY
+1188 
-1199 FMHNLQHQQ
+1199 
-1208 QRHQQQQQ
+1208 QQQ

-1221 QQQQQ
+1221 QQQLQQQQMQQFQPQPVLPQMQNVRAYPYQAATSNMNAYYLHNLQHQQQRLQFQQQQQQHNQPMQ
-1226 QQQLQQQHHQQQFQQ
+1226 QQQLQFQPL
-1241 QRNHQL
+1241 RSHQL
-1247 QRHNNNNNLNNN
+1247 QRHNNNLNNN
-1259 ISSSNNN
+1259 I
-1266 NNNNNNC
+1266 C

-1281 SSTASSVV
+1281 SSTTSSVV
-1289 AAPSS
+1289 AAPPSTTSS
-1294 ASTAP
+1294 SQ
-1299 KPAPAI
+1299 PAPPI